1 MQARRAGG
9 VEWTGLARAARIVQ
23 PLVLFVL
30 LPLLVA
36 LLRLDSLHDRF
47 DTLGFDFRGTLWEPA
62 GRVLDGASPYPG
74 TAGETIASGKPSVYP
89 PLPITMAIPLVRLGF
104 DAALTIWLLVL
115 VASVVGALLLV
126 GVRDW
131 RCHSLALLCPP
142 VVEGL
147 FFGNITLL
155 LMLPLAAAWR
165 WRAHAVKAGLAV
177 AAAVAVKPVFVP
189 LLVWLLLTRRRLA
202 AAVAAIGGVALIV
215 LPWAAIGF
223 DGLRGYPRLLDRLEA
238 TYGPGTDTLPA
249 ALSWLVAGHTA
260 RQVVCLAAALA
271 LVAVAAR
278 LRRSPD
284 GDLCVFAAMVGASVV
299 AAPIVW
305 PHYLALLLVP
315 LAVARPRAAA
325 AWALPY
331 ALPLVLA
338 IDGRALRASCFILLA
353 LAMTA
358 VPLLHRTAPR
368 QRIREPSPLR
378 AGAQGSTG

>member
-1 MQARRAGG
+1 M
-9 VEWTGLARAARIVQ
+9 
-23 PLVLFVL
+23 
-30 LPLLVA
+30 
-36 LLRLDSLHDRF
+36 
-47 DTLGFDFRGTLWEPA
+47 
-62 GRVLDGASPYPG
+62 
-74 TAGETIASGKPSVYP
+74 
-89 PLPITMAIPLVRLGF
+89 
-104 DAALTIWLLVL
+104 
-115 VASVVGALLLV
+115 
-126 GVRDW
+126 RDW
-131 RCHSLALLCPP
+131 RCHALALLSPP

-202 AAVAAIGGVALIV
+202 AAVAAAGAVALIV

-223 DGLRGYPRLLDRLEA
+223 DGLREYPRLLDRLEA

-249 ALSWLVAGHTA
+249 ALSWLVSGHTA
-260 RQVVCLAAALA
+260 RQVVCLAAALT

-278 LRRSPD
+278 LRRRPD

-315 LAVARPRAAA
+315 LAVARPRVAA

-331 ALPLVLA
+331 ALPVVLA
-338 IDGRALRASCFILLA
+338 IDGRVLRASCFILLA

-368 QRIREPSPLR
+368 RGLREPSPLR
-378 AGAQGSTG
+378 ADAQGSTG